1 MSSAQHPVSHI
12 IEEVILRAMV
22 RKGNPMFIDP
32 RAANQVRALDPAHV
46 AGILDRESDLEVGKG
61 RHVVEVTTGRSI
73 YQCSIA
79 GHRDGSL
86 VLVSVEVA
94 S

>member
-1 MSSAQHPVSHI
+1 
-12 IEEVILRAMV
+12 
-22 RKGNPMFIDP
+22 MFIDP

-46 AGILDRESDLEVGKG
+46 DAILDRASDLGIGKE

-73 YQCSIA
+73 YRCSIA

-86 VLVSVEVA
+86 VPVSEEAVP
-94 S
+94 